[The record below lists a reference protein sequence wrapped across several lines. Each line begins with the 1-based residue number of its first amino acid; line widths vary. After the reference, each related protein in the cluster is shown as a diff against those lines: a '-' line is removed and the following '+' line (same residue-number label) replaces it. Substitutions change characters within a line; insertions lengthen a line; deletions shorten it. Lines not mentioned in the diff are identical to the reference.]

1 MLLNLTCLQVFVF
14 LSIYPVSF
22 RLSQEFHIQDLDDRV
37 RVLETRLAPPSSS
50 NFSLLEMSNALA
62 EQFTLIKDDHNGLD
76 KAIKSQA
83 KAQAMTNSKHEL
95 TIAELQTTIQ
105 RLESTIA
112 RLQLTPTARVSPPS
126 HMHSRSPPR
135 SLIHR
140 RSRSPEQS
148 ANKRTRVPSENTA
161 FIIIGP
167 VKIAASTPALQ
178 VLQVYM
184 DAHLPDFALPE
195 PQRMNVISDPVQAN
209 HLRVFMSAADVRAL
223 RNAWVQGGH
232 NSGSVKL
239 VARGIDEAAGSQEV
253 ASGSGTSGGGNGFGY
268 GRNSLAGSGI
278 SGRSVLSRR

>member
-1 MLLNLTCLQVFVF
+1 VQEVEQQLKGAVVANET
-14 LSIYPVSF
+14 
-22 RLSQEFHIQDLDDRV
+22 QEFHIQDLDDRV

-50 NFSLLEMSNALA
+50 NFSLFEMSNALA
-62 EQFTLIKDDHNGLD
+62 EQFTLIKDNHNDLD

-95 TIAELQTTIQ
+95 RIAELQTTIQ

-112 RLQLTPTARVSPPS
+112 RLQLIPTARVSPPS
-126 HMHSRSPPR
+126 HPHSHSPPR

-148 ANKRTRVPSENTA
+148 ANKRTRAPSEITA

-195 PQRMNVISDPVQAN
+195 PRRMNVISDPVQAN
-209 HLRVFMSAADVRAL
+209 HLRIFMSAADVRAL
-223 RNAWVQGGH
+223 GNASVQGGH

-239 VARGIDEAAGSQEV
+239 VTRGIDEAAGSQAV
-253 ASGSGTSGGGNGFGY
+253 ASGSGTSVGGNGFGY
-268 GRNSLAGSGI
+268 RRNSLAGSGI
-278 SGRSVLSRR
+278 SGRSMSSRR